1 MLKKFCRC
9 GRLIPQSLKVCE
21 ECQAK
26 IDLRSKK
33 VNKEIYK
40 RYKSKRTD
48 IKEQRFYSNRD
59 WIFTRETVRK
69 RDKYLCKLCESNN
82 KISYVD
88 TVHHIVELK
97 EDWSKRTNLDNLICL
112 CNRCHY
118 YVHKKYN
125 KDSKSKKEMQEK
137 LKDLISK
144 G

>member
-9 GRLIPQSLKVCE
+9 GKLIPQSLKVCK

-40 RYKSKRTD
+40 RYKNKRTD
-48 IKEQRFYSNRD
+48 IREQRFYSNRD
-59 WIFTRETVRK
+59 WLFTRDAVRK

-112 CNRCHY
+112 CNRCHF

-125 KDSKSKKEMQEK
+125 KDSKTKKEMQEK
-137 LKDLISK
+137 LKDLVSK

>member
-9 GRLIPQSLKVCE
+9 GKLIPQSLKVCN

-26 IDLRSKK
+26 IDARSKTL
-33 VNKEIYK
+33 NKETYK
-40 RYKSKRTD
+40 RYKAKRID
-48 IKEQRFYSNRD
+48 LKEQRFYSNRD
-59 WIFTRETVRK
+59 WLFTRDTVRK

-97 EDWSKRTNLDNLICL
+97 EDWSKRTSLDNLICL
-112 CNRCHY
+112 CSRCHY

-125 KDSKSKKEMQEK
+125 KDFKSKKEMQEK
-137 LKDLISK
+137 LRSLIGKD
-144 G
+144 